1 MSVVIIIFMIVSAL
15 FALATLGYVVV
26 DIIIEK
32 RNTDES
38 EETIIQPEP
47 VGIAVAAPE
56 PVAEPEPEP
65 VAEPEPEPVEESEPE
80 PVAEP
85 ELEPVEESEP
95 EPVAEPE
102 LEPVEESEPEP
113 IAEPEPKPVAEPEP
127 EPVAEPE
134 PEPVAEP
141 EPEPVAEPE
150 PEPVAEPEP
159 ELEIIESQPVIIPED
174 LPVPESEEIGI
185 EVIDVA
191 WPESMAKNKIYK
203 YDPNGETVHRG
214 DIVLVPTFDAHRHGN
229 ILRTATVINGNYC
242 VEYIPGGKTL
252 KKIIRVVK

>member
-47 VGIAVAAPE
+47 VVIAVAAPE

-65 VAEPEPEPVEESEPE
+65 VAEPEPE
-80 PVAEP
+80 A
-85 ELEPVEESEP
+85 
-95 EPVAEPE
+95 
-102 LEPVEESEPEP
+102 
-113 IAEPEPKPVAEPEP
+113 IAEPEP

-150 PEPVAEPEP
+150 PEPESIAEPEP
-159 ELEIIESQPVIIPED
+159 EIIESLPVIIPED
-174 LPVPESEEIGI
+174 LPVPESEETGI

-242 VEYIPGGKTL
+242 IEFIPGGKTL

>member
-47 VGIAVAAPE
+47 VVIAVAAPE

-65 VAEPEPEPVEESEPE
+65 VAEPEPE
-80 PVAEP
+80 A
-85 ELEPVEESEP
+85 
-95 EPVAEPE
+95 
-102 LEPVEESEPEP
+102 
-113 IAEPEPKPVAEPEP
+113 IAEPEP

-150 PEPVAEPEP
+150 PEPESIAEPEPEPVAEPEP
-159 ELEIIESQPVIIPED
+159 EPVAEPEPEPESIAEPEPEIIESLPVIIPED
-174 LPVPESEEIGI
+174 LPVPESEETGI

-242 VEYIPGGKTL
+242 IEFSPGGKTL